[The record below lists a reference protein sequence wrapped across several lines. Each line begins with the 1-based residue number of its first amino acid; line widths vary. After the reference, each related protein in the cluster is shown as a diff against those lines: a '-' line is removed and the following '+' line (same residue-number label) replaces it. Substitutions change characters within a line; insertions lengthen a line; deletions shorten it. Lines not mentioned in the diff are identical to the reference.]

1 MDAHDP
7 GADGMLSPTGWWLV
21 TAPIDLRCGMDRLLV
36 HVREILDR
44 NPFDG
49 AAYVFRN
56 RAATRIKVLCCDAQG
71 TWLAVRRL
79 QDGRFIW
86 PASGATTWSLDPEQ
100 FGWLC
105 AGVDWQRLSP
115 QKRLAPRV

>member
-1 MDAHDP
+1 
-7 GADGMLSPTGWWLV
+7 MLSPTGWWLV

-36 HVREILDR
+36 HVREILDG
-44 NPFDG
+44 NPFDRVASGHG

-56 RAATRIKVLCCDAQG
+56 RAATRIKVLCCDTQG

-86 PASGATTWSLDPEQ
+86 PSAGASTWSLDPEQ

-105 AGVDWQRLSP
+105 SGVDWQRLSP

>member
-1 MDAHDP
+1 
-7 GADGMLSPTGWWLV
+7 MLSPTGWWLV

-86 PASGATTWSLDPEQ
+86 PASGATTWSLNPEQ

>member
-1 MDAHDP
+1 
-7 GADGMLSPTGWWLV
+7 MLSPAGWWLV
-21 TAPIDLRCGMDRLLV
+21 TALIDLRCGMDRLLV

-71 TWLAVRRL
+71 HGWRCADCKTAASSGPLPVRPP
-79 QDGRFIW
+79 GRST
-86 PASGATTWSLDPEQ
+86 PGSLDGCVPVST
-100 FGWLC
+100 GN
-105 AGVDWQRLSP
+105 A
-115 QKRLAPRV
+115 